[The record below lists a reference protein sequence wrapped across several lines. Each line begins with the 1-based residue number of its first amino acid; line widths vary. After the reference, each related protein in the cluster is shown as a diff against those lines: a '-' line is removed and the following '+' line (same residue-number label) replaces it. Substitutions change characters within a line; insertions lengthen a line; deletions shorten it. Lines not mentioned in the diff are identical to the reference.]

1 MHLRGHMVPDSW
13 QVKSVSNYPP
23 KKFTKPRPDAS
34 RLLAYD
40 IISEVNRRNGYSNLL
55 LPQALSAST
64 MDERDRG
71 FTTELVYGTIR
82 MQGLYDYIFT
92 QISDRQW
99 SQVDADIV
107 DLARMGAHQIFTMR
121 TPLHAAVS
129 ATVDVARK
137 QLGESKGSFVNA
149 LMRKASAR
157 ELDEWLEPVRAMK
170 DPISRLAIEYSH
182 PEWIVS
188 AYLDLLKNIDGVEAE
203 LRSNNTPA
211 LPTLVSWP
219 GASTQEDLVALGAT
233 ATEFSPYGARF
244 SGAPGSLEII
254 RHRKAGVQ
262 DEGSQL
268 VADIFARA
276 TSSAALTL
284 DLCAG
289 PGGKAALLAH
299 ICEVDGRDF
308 IANEISEPR
317 AKLVKNVIGKF
328 GVIVGDG
335 REIASHGRTFDA
347 ILADVPCTGLGA
359 LRRRPE
365 VRWRRTIKDLAPLL
379 QLQRELSNAALSVLN
394 PGGFF
399 GYATCSPHFAE
410 TTGQVKQILKD
421 HPELELVE
429 ISSLLPSGLEAA
441 NRDGALS
448 LWGHIHNTDSMFLAI
463 FKKAN

>member
-1 MHLRGHMVPDSW
+1 
-13 QVKSVSNYPP
+13 
-23 KKFTKPRPDAS
+23 
-34 RLLAYD
+34 
-40 IISEVNRRNGYSNLL
+40 
-55 LPQALSAST
+55 

-71 FTTELVYGTIR
+71 FTTELVYGTLR

-92 QISDRQW
+92 QISDRPW
-99 SQVDADIV
+99 HQVDEDIV

-137 QLGESKGSFVNA
+137 QLGESKGSFINA
-149 LMRKASAR
+149 LMRKASAQ
-157 ELDEWLEPVRAMK
+157 EIDQWLEPVRAMI
-170 DPISRLAIEYSH
+170 DDVARLAIEYSH

-188 AYLDLLKNIDGVEAE
+188 AYFDLLKDIALVEAE
-203 LRSNNTPA
+203 LLSNNTPA
-211 LPTLVSWP
+211 QPTLVSWP
-219 GASTQEDLVALGAT
+219 GESTQEDLVALGAV
-233 ATEFSPYGARF
+233 ATQYSPYGARF
-244 SGAPGSLEII
+244 NGAPGSLELI

-268 VADIFARA
+268 VADIFAKV
-276 TSSAALTL
+276 SAKSESTL

-289 PGGKAALLAH
+289 PGGKAALLSH
-299 ICEVDGRDF
+299 ICEESGRDF
-308 IANEISEPR
+308 VANEISEPR

-328 GVIVGDG
+328 GVITGDG
-335 REIASHGRTFDA
+335 REIATHGRTYDA

-365 VRWRRTIKDLAPLL
+365 VRWRRTLKDLAPLL
-379 QLQRELSNAALSVLN
+379 QLQLELSEAAISVLN

-410 TTGQVKQILKD
+410 TTGQVRQILKK
-421 HPELELVE
+421 HPELALVD
-429 ISSLLPSGLEAA
+429 ITPFLPSSLSEST
-441 NRDGALS
+441 REGALS
-448 LWGHIHNTDSMFLAI
+448 LWGHRHQTDSMFLAI